1 MWITLSTFSLI
12 FIGGTV
18 HAYGSILK
26 LFSIRDRNQPTHPLG
41 TCNILQM
48 LHWQQRA
55 ESVRAQNS
63 SIIHTVYRGW
73 NPMHE
78 AHSGPEITYGFICI
92 RCFCL
97 LRNATL
103 KLMKFLQKISGRL
116 WTAPSHSSNRF
127 EPRSHYLP
135 HASPTL
141 RLQTGAFPLRLTV
154 IVASSIAT
162 AIKSLHISRY
172 DYASTHHDSKGHF
185 WHNGPS
191 PQRTGWWWYWLSDL

>member
-1 MWITLSTFSLI
+1 MHTVLFWNSFPLETGTNQLIHSGPVTSFKCCTDNKEMAVTSFAIGHWI
-12 FIGGTV
+12 
-18 HAYGSILK
+18 
-26 LFSIRDRNQPTHPLG
+26 RP
-41 TCNILQM
+41 
-48 LHWQQRA
+48 
-55 ESVRAQNS
+55 ESVKAQNS

-73 NPMHE
+73 SPMHE

-116 WTAPSHSSNRF
+116 WPAPSHSSNRF